1 MFLVKKISVVIVVLI
16 CFLACSQESF
26 IKLQKKA
33 QEQENDGSKRPSYVD
48 SDYEVFSETIF
59 LQNMVYQPIEER
71 NAFFQLTK
79 DGDDSFNPETSVIL
93 LNEPSDNN
101 EKNPPLYQ
109 NDPNNN
115 ANNEKNPP
123 LYQNDPNNNANNE
136 KNPPLYQNDP
146 NNNANN
152 EKSPFLY
159 KPKRKAKN
167 PKLIEYSQQDFY
179 PLKNGDIMMSKEGDQ
194 WLIEIKSKALKRF
207 LKDQNDKDRQI
218 QTFTFNDT
226 KTQIAQFKGKISSY
240 VYTTNDS
247 DLSLRPFYESFLL
260 EKKSD
265 DLYMVDKAL
274 DAIEVSK
281 CQMVLKKHSTDK
293 LDSQHKAISIDLD
306 FKKERFKS
314 DTELFLECQS

>member
-1 MFLVKKISVVIVVLI
+1 MFLVKKISVVIMILI
-16 CFLACSQESF
+16 CFLACSQERF

-48 SDYEVFSETIF
+48 SDHEVFSETIF

-71 NAFFQLTK
+71 NAFFQLTNDEDNDPK
-79 DGDDSFNPETSVIL
+79 ETSVIL

-109 NDPNNN
+109 NESNNN
-115 ANNEKNPP
+115 TANDDTKN
-123 LYQNDPNNNANNE
+123 
-136 KNPPLYQNDP
+136 
-146 NNNANN
+146 
-152 EKSPFLY
+152 PFLY

-167 PKLIEYSQQDFY
+167 PKLIEYSQQNFY

-240 VYTTNDS
+240 VYTTNNS

-265 DLYMVDKAL
+265 DLYTIGAIGDKAL
-274 DAIEVSK
+274 DTIEVSK

>member
-1 MFLVKKISVVIVVLI
+1 MFLVKKIGVVVVVLI
-16 CFLACSQESF
+16 GFLACSQERF
-26 IKLQKKA
+26 IQLQKKA

-59 LQNMVYQPIEER
+59 LQNMVYQPMEER
-71 NAFFQLTK
+71 DSFAQLTK
-79 DGDDSFNPETSVIL
+79 DENDSFNPETSVIL

-115 ANNEKNPP
+115 ANNEKNP
-123 LYQNDPNNNANNE
+123 
-136 KNPPLYQNDP
+136 
-146 NNNANN
+146 
-152 EKSPFLY
+152 FLY
-159 KPKRKAKN
+159 KPKRKTKN
-167 PKLIEYSQQDFY
+167 PKLIEYSQQNFY
-179 PLKNGDIMMSKEGDQ
+179 PLKDGDIVMSKEGDQ
-194 WLIEIKSKALKRF
+194 WLIEIKSKSLKRF

-240 VYTTNDS
+240 VYTTNNS

-265 DLYMVDKAL
+265 DLYTIGDKAL
-274 DAIEVSK
+274 DAIEIQK

>member
-1 MFLVKKISVVIVVLI
+1 MFLVKKIGVVIMILV

-26 IKLQKKA
+26 IKMQKKA

-48 SDYEVFSETIF
+48 SDHEVFSETIF
-59 LQNMVYQPIEER
+59 LQNMVYQPTEKR
-71 NAFFQLTK
+71 NVFFQLTK
-79 DGDDSFNPETSVIL
+79 DEDNSFNPENSVIL
-93 LNEPSDNN
+93 LNEPSDNS
-101 EKNPPLYQ
+101 EKNPLSYP

-115 ANNEKNPP
+115 
-123 LYQNDPNNNANNE
+123 DNNANNSQ
-136 KNPPLYQNDP
+136 KN
-146 NNNANN
+146 
-152 EKSPFLY
+152 PFLY
-159 KPKRKAKN
+159 KPKRKTKN

-194 WLIEIKSKALKRF
+194 WLVEIKSKALKRF

-265 DLYMVDKAL
+265 DLYTIGDKAL
-274 DAIEVSK
+274 DAIEISK

>member
-1 MFLVKKISVVIVVLI
+1 MVLI
-16 CFLACSQESF
+16 GFLACSQERF
-26 IKLQKKA
+26 IQLQKKA

-59 LQNMVYQPIEER
+59 LQNMVHQPIKER
-71 NAFFQLTK
+71 DAFAQLTK
-79 DGDDSFNPETSVIL
+79 DEDDSFNPETSVIL
-93 LNEPSDNN
+93 LDEPSDNDT
-101 EKNPPLYQ
+101 KNPPLNQ
-109 NDPNNN
+109 NESNNN
-115 ANNEKNPP
+115 TANNDTKN
-123 LYQNDPNNNANNE
+123 
-136 KNPPLYQNDP
+136 
-146 NNNANN
+146 
-152 EKSPFLY
+152 PFLY
-159 KPKRKAKN
+159 KPKRKTKDL
-167 PKLIEYSQQDFY
+167 KLIEYSQQNFY
-179 PLKNGDIMMSKEGDQ
+179 PLKDGDIMMSKEGDQ

-207 LKDQNDKDRQI
+207 LKDQNNKDRQI

-240 VYTTNDS
+240 VYTTNNS
-247 DLSLRPFYESFLL
+247 NLSLRPFYESFLL

-265 DLYMVDKAL
+265 DFYTIENKAL
-274 DAIEVSK
+274 DAIEIQK

>member
-1 MFLVKKISVVIVVLI
+1 MFLVKKIGVVVVVLI
-16 CFLACSQESF
+16 CFLACSQERF

-79 DGDDSFNPETSVIL
+79 DEYDSFNPETSVIL
-93 LNEPSDNN
+93 LNEPSDNDT
-101 EKNPPLYQ
+101 KNPPLYQ
-109 NDPNNN
+109 NESNTNT
-115 ANNEKNPP
+115 ANNDTKN
-123 LYQNDPNNNANNE
+123 
-136 KNPPLYQNDP
+136 
-146 NNNANN
+146 
-152 EKSPFLY
+152 PFLY
-159 KPKRKAKN
+159 KPKRKTKN
-167 PKLIEYSQQDFY
+167 PKLIEYSQQNFY
-179 PLKNGDIMMSKEGDQ
+179 PLKNGDIIMSKEGDQ
-194 WLIEIKSKALKRF
+194 WLVEIKSKALKRF

-240 VYTTNDS
+240 VYTTNNS

-265 DLYMVDKAL
+265 DLYTIGDKAL
-274 DAIEVSK
+274 DAIEISK

>member
-1 MFLVKKISVVIVVLI
+1 MFLVKKISVVIMILI
-16 CFLACSQESF
+16 CFLACSQERF

-59 LQNMVYQPIEER
+59 LQNMVYQPTNER

-79 DGDDSFNPETSVIL
+79 DEDNSFNPETSVIL

-101 EKNPPLYQ
+101 EKNPL
-109 NDPNNN
+109 
-115 ANNEKNPP
+115 
-123 LYQNDPNNNANNE
+123 
-136 KNPPLYQNDP
+136 LYQNDP

-159 KPKRKAKN
+159 KPKRKTKN

-179 PLKNGDIMMSKEGDQ
+179 PLKDGDIIMSKEGDQ

-274 DAIEVSK
+274 DAIEISK

-314 DTELFLECQS
+314 DTELFLECLKES

>member
-1 MFLVKKISVVIVVLI
+1 MFLVKKIGVVVVVLI
-16 CFLACSQESF
+16 CFLACSQERF

-59 LQNMVYQPIEER
+59 LQNMVYQPTEER
-71 NAFFQLTK
+71 DSFAQLTK
-79 DGDDSFNPETSVIL
+79 DGNDSFNPETSVIL
-93 LNEPSDNN
+93 LNEPSDNDT
-101 EKNPPLYQ
+101 KNPPLNQ
-109 NDPNNN
+109 NESNTNT
-115 ANNEKNPP
+115 ANNDTKN
-123 LYQNDPNNNANNE
+123 
-136 KNPPLYQNDP
+136 
-146 NNNANN
+146 
-152 EKSPFLY
+152 PFLY
-159 KPKRKAKN
+159 KPKRKTKN
-167 PKLIEYSQQDFY
+167 PKLIEYSQQNFY
-179 PLKNGDIMMSKEGDQ
+179 PLKDGDIVMSKEGDQ
-194 WLIEIKSKALKRF
+194 WLVEIKSKALKRF
-207 LKDQNDKDRQI
+207 LRDQNDKDRQI

-240 VYTTNDS
+240 VYTTNNS

-265 DLYMVDKAL
+265 DFYTIGAIGDKAL
-274 DAIEVSK
+274 DAIEISK

-314 DTELFLECQS
+314 DTELFLECLKES

>member
-1 MFLVKKISVVIVVLI
+1 MFLVKKIGVVVVVLI
-16 CFLACSQESF
+16 CFLACSQERF

-33 QEQENDGSKRPSYVD
+33 QEQENDGSQRPSYVD

-59 LQNMVYQPIEER
+59 LQNMVYQPMEER
-71 NAFFQLTK
+71 DSFAQLTK
-79 DGDDSFNPETSVIL
+79 DENDSFNPETSVIL

-115 ANNEKNPP
+115 ANNEKNP
-123 LYQNDPNNNANNE
+123 
-136 KNPPLYQNDP
+136 
-146 NNNANN
+146 
-152 EKSPFLY
+152 FLY
-159 KPKRKAKN
+159 KPKRKTKD
-167 PKLIEYSQQDFY
+167 PKLIEYSQQNFY
-179 PLKNGDIMMSKEGDQ
+179 PLKDGDIMMSKEGDQ

-240 VYTTNDS
+240 VYTTNNS

-265 DLYMVDKAL
+265 NLYTIGDKAL
-274 DAIEVSK
+274 DAIEISK

>member
-1 MFLVKKISVVIVVLI
+1 MFLVKKIGVVVVVLI
-16 CFLACSQESF
+16 GFLACSQERF
-26 IKLQKKA
+26 IQLQKKA

-59 LQNMVYQPIEER
+59 LQNMVHQPTEER
-71 NAFFQLTK
+71 GAFAQLTK
-79 DGDDSFNPETSVIL
+79 DEDDSFSPETSVIL
-93 LNEPSDNN
+93 LDEPSDNDA
-101 EKNPPLYQ
+101 KN
-109 NDPNNN
+109 
-115 ANNEKNPP
+115 
-123 LYQNDPNNNANNE
+123 
-136 KNPPLYQNDP
+136 
-146 NNNANN
+146 
-152 EKSPFLY
+152 PFLY
-159 KPKRKAKN
+159 KPKRKTKD
-167 PKLIEYSQQDFY
+167 PKLIEYSQQNFY
-179 PLKNGDIMMSKEGDQ
+179 PLKDGDIIMSKEGDQ
-194 WLIEIKSKALKRF
+194 WLIEIKSKSLKRF

-240 VYTTNDS
+240 VYTTNNS
-247 DLSLRPFYESFLL
+247 NLSLRPFYESFLL

-265 DLYMVDKAL
+265 DFYMIGAIGDKAL
-274 DAIEVSK
+274 DAIEIHK

>member
-1 MFLVKKISVVIVVLI
+1 MFLVKKISVVIMILI

-71 NAFFQLTK
+71 NALAQLTK
-79 DGDDSFNPETSVIL
+79 DEDNSFNPETSVIL

-109 NDPNNN
+109 NESNTNT
-115 ANNEKNPP
+115 ANNDTKN
-123 LYQNDPNNNANNE
+123 
-136 KNPPLYQNDP
+136 
-146 NNNANN
+146 
-152 EKSPFLY
+152 PFLY
-159 KPKRKAKN
+159 KPKRKTKN

-179 PLKNGDIMMSKEGDQ
+179 PLKNGDIIMSKEGDQ
-194 WLIEIKSKALKRF
+194 WLVEIKSKALKRF

-265 DLYMVDKAL
+265 NVYTIENKAL
-274 DAIEVSK
+274 DTIEISK

-314 DTELFLECQS
+314 DTELFLECLKES

>member
-1 MFLVKKISVVIVVLI
+1 MFLVKKISVVIMILI
-16 CFLACSQESF
+16 CFLACSQERF

-59 LQNMVYQPIEER
+59 LQNMVYQPTNER

-79 DGDDSFNPETSVIL
+79 DGNDSFNPETSVIL
-93 LNEPSDNN
+93 LNEPSDNDT
-101 EKNPPLYQ
+101 KNPPLYQ
-109 NDPNNN
+109 NETNNN
-115 ANNEKNPP
+115 TANDDTKN
-123 LYQNDPNNNANNE
+123 
-136 KNPPLYQNDP
+136 
-146 NNNANN
+146 
-152 EKSPFLY
+152 PFLY
-159 KPKRKAKN
+159 KPKRKIKN
-167 PKLIEYSQQDFY
+167 PKLIEYSQQNFY
-179 PLKNGDIMMSKEGDQ
+179 PLKDGDIMMSKEGDQ

-240 VYTTNDS
+240 VYTTNNS

-265 DLYMVDKAL
+265 DFYTIGAIGDKAL
-274 DAIEVSK
+274 DAIEISK

>member
-1 MFLVKKISVVIVVLI
+1 MILI
-16 CFLACSQESF
+16 GFLACSQERF
-26 IKLQKKA
+26 IQLQKKA
-33 QEQENDGSKRPSYVD
+33 QEQENDGSQRPSYVD

-59 LQNMVYQPIEER
+59 LKNMVYQPTEER
-71 NAFFQLTK
+71 DSFAQLTK
-79 DGDDSFNPETSVIL
+79 DENDSFNPETSVIL
-93 LNEPSDNN
+93 LNEPSDNDT
-101 EKNPPLYQ
+101 KNPPLYQ
-109 NDPNNN
+109 NESNTNT
-115 ANNEKNPP
+115 ANNDTKN
-123 LYQNDPNNNANNE
+123 
-136 KNPPLYQNDP
+136 
-146 NNNANN
+146 
-152 EKSPFLY
+152 PFLY
-159 KPKRKAKN
+159 KPKRKTKN

-179 PLKNGDIMMSKEGDQ
+179 PLKNGDIIMSKEGDQ
-194 WLIEIKSKALKRF
+194 WLVEIKSKALKRF

-274 DAIEVSK
+274 DAIEISK

>member
-1 MFLVKKISVVIVVLI
+1 MFLVKKIGVVVVVLI
-16 CFLACSQESF
+16 GFLACSQERF
-26 IKLQKKA
+26 IQLQKKA

-59 LQNMVYQPIEER
+59 LKNMVYQPMEER
-71 NAFFQLTK
+71 DSFAQLTK

-93 LNEPSDNN
+93 LNEPSGNDT
-101 EKNPPLYQ
+101 KSPPLNQ
-109 NDPNNN
+109 NESSNN
-115 ANNEKNPP
+115 A
-123 LYQNDPNNNANNE
+123 ANNDT
-136 KNPPLYQNDP
+136 KN
-146 NNNANN
+146 
-152 EKSPFLY
+152 PFLY
-159 KPKRKAKN
+159 KPKRKTKD
-167 PKLIEYSQQDFY
+167 PKLIEYSQQNFY
-179 PLKNGDIMMSKEGDQ
+179 PLKDGDIIMSKEGDQ

-207 LKDQNDKDRQI
+207 LKDQNNKDRQI

-240 VYTTNDS
+240 VYTTNNS

-265 DLYMVDKAL
+265 DFYMIGAIGDKAL
-274 DAIEVSK
+274 DAIEIHK

>member
-1 MFLVKKISVVIVVLI
+1 MFLVKKIGVVIMILI

-71 NAFFQLTK
+71 NAFFQLTNDEDNDPK
-79 DGDDSFNPETSVIL
+79 ETPLIL

-101 EKNPPLYQ
+101 EKNPPLYP
-109 NDPNNN
+109 NDPHNNTNN
-115 ANNEKNPP
+115 ANNDTKN
-123 LYQNDPNNNANNE
+123 
-136 KNPPLYQNDP
+136 
-146 NNNANN
+146 
-152 EKSPFLY
+152 PFLY
-159 KPKRKAKN
+159 KPKRKTKN

-179 PLKNGDIMMSKEGDQ
+179 PLKNGDIIMSKEGDQ

-265 DLYMVDKAL
+265 NVYMIGDKAL
-274 DAIEVSK
+274 DTIEVSK
-281 CQMVLKKHSTDK
+281 CQMVLKKYSTDK

-314 DTELFLECQS
+314 DTELFLECLKES

>member
-1 MFLVKKISVVIVVLI
+1 MFLVKKIGVVVVVLI
-16 CFLACSQESF
+16 GFLACSQERF
-26 IKLQKKA
+26 IQLQKKA

-59 LQNMVYQPIEER
+59 LQNMVHQPIEER
-71 NAFFQLTK
+71 DAFIQPTK
-79 DGDDSFNPETSVIL
+79 DEDDSFNPETSVIL
-93 LNEPSDNN
+93 LDEPSDNDT
-101 EKNPPLYQ
+101 KNPPLNQ
-109 NDPNNN
+109 NESNNN
-115 ANNEKNPP
+115 TANNDTKN
-123 LYQNDPNNNANNE
+123 L
-136 KNPPLYQNDP
+136 
-146 NNNANN
+146 
-152 EKSPFLY
+152 FLY
-159 KPKRKAKN
+159 KPKRKTKD
-167 PKLIEYSQQDFY
+167 PKLIEYSQQNFY
-179 PLKNGDIMMSKEGDQ
+179 PLKDGDIMMSKEGDQ
-194 WLIEIKSKALKRF
+194 WLIKIKSKALKRF

-240 VYTTNDS
+240 VYTTNNS
-247 DLSLRPFYESFLL
+247 NLSLRPFYESFLL

-265 DLYMVDKAL
+265 DLYMIGAIGDKAL
-274 DAIEVSK
+274 DVIEIQK

>member
-1 MFLVKKISVVIVVLI
+1 MFLVKKIGVVVVVLM
-16 CFLACSQESF
+16 CFLACSQERF
-26 IKLQKKA
+26 IQLQKKA

-59 LQNMVYQPIEER
+59 LKNMVYQPTKER
-71 NAFFQLTK
+71 DAFIQPTK

-93 LNEPSDNN
+93 LNEPSDNDT
-101 EKNPPLYQ
+101 KNPPLNQ
-109 NDPNNN
+109 NEFNNN
-115 ANNEKNPP
+115 TANNDTKN
-123 LYQNDPNNNANNE
+123 
-136 KNPPLYQNDP
+136 
-146 NNNANN
+146 
-152 EKSPFLY
+152 PFLY
-159 KPKRKAKN
+159 KPKRKTKD
-167 PKLIEYSQQDFY
+167 PKLIEYSQQNFY
-179 PLKNGDIMMSKEGDQ
+179 PLKDGDIMMSKEGDQ
-194 WLIEIKSKALKRF
+194 WLVEIKSKALKRF

-265 DLYMVDKAL
+265 DLYMIGAIGDKAL
-274 DAIEVSK
+274 DAIEIHK

>member
-1 MFLVKKISVVIVVLI
+1 MILI
-16 CFLACSQESF
+16 CFLACSQERF

-59 LQNMVYQPIEER
+59 LKNMVYQPTEER
-71 NAFFQLTK
+71 DSFAQLTK
-79 DGDDSFNPETSVIL
+79 DENDSFNPETSVIL
-93 LNEPSDNN
+93 LNEPSDNDT
-101 EKNPPLYQ
+101 KNPPLYQ
-109 NDPNNN
+109 NESNNN
-115 ANNEKNPP
+115 TANNDTKN
-123 LYQNDPNNNANNE
+123 
-136 KNPPLYQNDP
+136 
-146 NNNANN
+146 
-152 EKSPFLY
+152 PFLY
-159 KPKRKAKN
+159 KPKRKTKN
-167 PKLIEYSQQDFY
+167 PKLIEYSQQNFY
-179 PLKNGDIMMSKEGDQ
+179 PLKDGDIMMSKEGDQ
-194 WLIEIKSKALKRF
+194 WLIEIKSKVLKRF

-240 VYTTNDS
+240 VYTTNNS

-265 DLYMVDKAL
+265 DFYTIGAIGDKAL
-274 DAIEVSK
+274 DAIEISK

>member
-1 MFLVKKISVVIVVLI
+1 MFLVKKIGVVVVVLI
-16 CFLACSQESF
+16 CFLACSQERF

-79 DGDDSFNPETSVIL
+79 DEDDSFNPETSVIL
-93 LNEPSDNN
+93 LNEPSDNDT
-101 EKNPPLYQ
+101 KNPPLY
-109 NDPNNN
+109 PNESHNN
-115 ANNEKNPP
+115 TANNDTKN
-123 LYQNDPNNNANNE
+123 
-136 KNPPLYQNDP
+136 
-146 NNNANN
+146 
-152 EKSPFLY
+152 PFLY
-159 KPKRKAKN
+159 KPKRKTKN
-167 PKLIEYSQQDFY
+167 PKLIEYSQQNFY
-179 PLKNGDIMMSKEGDQ
+179 PLKNGDIIMSKQGDQ

-240 VYTTNDS
+240 VYTTNNS

-265 DLYMVDKAL
+265 DLYYMVDKAL
-274 DAIEVSK
+274 DAIEISK

-314 DTELFLECQS
+314 DTELFLECLKES

>member
-1 MFLVKKISVVIVVLI
+1 MFLVKKIGVVIMILV

-26 IKLQKKA
+26 IKMQKKA

-79 DGDDSFNPETSVIL
+79 DEDNSFNPENSVIL
-93 LNEPSDNN
+93 LNEPSDNSETLYPN
-101 EKNPPLYQ
+101 ESHN
-109 NDPNNN
+109 NTNN
-115 ANNEKNPP
+115 ANNDVKN
-123 LYQNDPNNNANNE
+123 
-136 KNPPLYQNDP
+136 
-146 NNNANN
+146 
-152 EKSPFLY
+152 PFLY
-159 KPKRKAKN
+159 KPKRKTKN

-179 PLKNGDIMMSKEGDQ
+179 PLKNGDIIMSKEGDQ
-194 WLIEIKSKALKRF
+194 WLIEIQSKALKRF

-240 VYTTNDS
+240 VYTTNNS

-265 DLYMVDKAL
+265 NVYTIENKAL
-274 DAIEVSK
+274 DTMEISK

-293 LDSQHKAISIDLD
+293 LDRQHKAISIDLD

-314 DTELFLECQS
+314 DTELFLECLKES

>member
-1 MFLVKKISVVIVVLI
+1 MILI
-16 CFLACSQESF
+16 CFLACSQERF

-79 DGDDSFNPETSVIL
+79 DEDNSFNPETSVIL

-101 EKNPPLYQ
+101 EKNSPLYQ
-109 NDPNNN
+109 NDPNNS
-115 ANNEKNPP
+115 
-123 LYQNDPNNNANNE
+123 
-136 KNPPLYQNDP
+136 
-146 NNNANN
+146 ANN

-159 KPKRKAKN
+159 KPKRKTKN
-167 PKLIEYSQQDFY
+167 PKLIEYSQQNFY
-179 PLKNGDIMMSKEGDQ
+179 PLKDGDIVMSKEGDQ

-265 DLYMVDKAL
+265 DFYTIGAIGDKAL
-274 DAIEVSK
+274 DAIEISK

>member
-1 MFLVKKISVVIVVLI
+1 MFLVKKIGVVVVVLI
-16 CFLACSQESF
+16 GFLACSQERF
-26 IKLQKKA
+26 IQLQKKA

-59 LQNMVYQPIEER
+59 LQNMVHQLKEER
-71 NAFFQLTK
+71 DSFAQLTK
-79 DGDDSFNPETSVIL
+79 DENDSFNPETSVIL
-93 LNEPSDNN
+93 LNEPSDNDT
-101 EKNPPLYQ
+101 KNPPLNQ
-109 NDPNNN
+109 NESNTNT
-115 ANNEKNPP
+115 ANNDAKN
-123 LYQNDPNNNANNE
+123 
-136 KNPPLYQNDP
+136 
-146 NNNANN
+146 
-152 EKSPFLY
+152 PFLY
-159 KPKRKAKN
+159 KPKRKTKN
-167 PKLIEYSQQDFY
+167 PKLIEYSQQNFY
-179 PLKNGDIMMSKEGDQ
+179 PLKDGDIVMSKEGDQ

-240 VYTTNDS
+240 IYTTNNS

-265 DLYMVDKAL
+265 DFYMIGDKAL
-274 DAIEVSK
+274 DAIEISK

>member
-1 MFLVKKISVVIVVLI
+1 MILI
-16 CFLACSQESF
+16 CFLACSQERF
-26 IKLQKKA
+26 IKLQKKV
-33 QEQENDGSKRPSYVD
+33 QEQENDGSQRPSYVD

-79 DGDDSFNPETSVIL
+79 DEDNSFNSETSVIL
-93 LNEPSDNN
+93 LNEPSDNDT
-101 EKNPPLYQ
+101 KNPPLNQ
-109 NDPNNN
+109 NESNTNT
-115 ANNEKNPP
+115 ANNDTKN
-123 LYQNDPNNNANNE
+123 
-136 KNPPLYQNDP
+136 
-146 NNNANN
+146 
-152 EKSPFLY
+152 PFLY
-159 KPKRKAKN
+159 KPKRKTKN

-179 PLKNGDIMMSKEGDQ
+179 PLKDGDIVMSKEGDQ

-265 DLYMVDKAL
+265 NVYTIGDKAL
-274 DAIEVSK
+274 DTIEISK

>member
-1 MFLVKKISVVIVVLI
+1 MFLVKKIGVVVVVLI
-16 CFLACSQESF
+16 GFLACSQERF
-26 IKLQKKA
+26 IQLQKKA

-59 LQNMVYQPIEER
+59 LQNMVHQPIKER
-71 NAFFQLTK
+71 DAFAQLTK

-93 LNEPSDNN
+93 LDEPSDNDT
-101 EKNPPLYQ
+101 KNPPLNQ
-109 NDPNNN
+109 NEPDNNTASN
-115 ANNEKNPP
+115 DTKN
-123 LYQNDPNNNANNE
+123 
-136 KNPPLYQNDP
+136 
-146 NNNANN
+146 
-152 EKSPFLY
+152 PFLY
-159 KPKRKAKN
+159 KPKRKTKD
-167 PKLIEYSQQDFY
+167 PKLIEYSQQNFY
-179 PLKNGDIMMSKEGDQ
+179 PLKDGDIIMSKKGDQ

-207 LKDQNDKDRQI
+207 LKDQNDKDHQI

-240 VYTTNDS
+240 VYTTNNS
-247 DLSLRPFYESFLL
+247 NLSLRPFYESFLL

-265 DLYMVDKAL
+265 DFYMIGAIGDKAL
-274 DAIEVSK
+274 DAIEIQK

>member
-1 MFLVKKISVVIVVLI
+1 MFLVKKIGVVIVVLI
-16 CFLACSQESF
+16 GFLACSQERF
-26 IKLQKKA
+26 IQLQKKA

-59 LQNMVYQPIEER
+59 LQNMVYQPIEKR
-71 NAFFQLTK
+71 DAFAQLTK
-79 DGDDSFNPETSVIL
+79 DGDDSFSPETSVIL
-93 LNEPSDNN
+93 LDEPSDNDT
-101 EKNPPLYQ
+101 KNPPLNQ
-109 NDPNNN
+109 NESNNN
-115 ANNEKNPP
+115 TANNDTKN
-123 LYQNDPNNNANNE
+123 
-136 KNPPLYQNDP
+136 
-146 NNNANN
+146 
-152 EKSPFLY
+152 PFLY
-159 KPKRKAKN
+159 KPKRKTKD
-167 PKLIEYSQQDFY
+167 PKLIEYSQQNFY
-179 PLKNGDIMMSKEGDQ
+179 PLKDGDIVMSKERDQ

-207 LKDQNDKDRQI
+207 LKDQNNKDRQI

-240 VYTTNDS
+240 VYTTNNS
-247 DLSLRPFYESFLL
+247 NLSLRPFYESFLL

-265 DLYMVDKAL
+265 DLYTIGAIGDKAL
-274 DAIEVSK
+274 DAIEIQK

>member
-1 MFLVKKISVVIVVLI
+1 MFLVKKISVVIMILV

-79 DGDDSFNPETSVIL
+79 DEDDSFNPETSVIL
-93 LNEPSDNN
+93 LNEPSDNDT
-101 EKNPPLYQ
+101 KNPPLYQ

-115 ANNEKNPP
+115 ANNEKNP
-123 LYQNDPNNNANNE
+123 
-136 KNPPLYQNDP
+136 
-146 NNNANN
+146 
-152 EKSPFLY
+152 FLY
-159 KPKRKAKN
+159 KPKRKTKN

-179 PLKNGDIMMSKEGDQ
+179 PLKNGDIIMSKEGDQ
-194 WLIEIKSKALKRF
+194 WLIEIQSKALKRF

-240 VYTTNDS
+240 VYTTNNS
-247 DLSLRPFYESFLL
+247 DLSLRPFYKSFLL

-265 DLYMVDKAL
+265 DFYTIGADKAL

-314 DTELFLECQS
+314 DTELFLECLKES

>member
-1 MFLVKKISVVIVVLI
+1 MFLVKKISVVIVVLM
-16 CFLACSQESF
+16 CFLACSQERF
-26 IKLQKKA
+26 IQLQKKA

-71 NAFFQLTK
+71 DSFAQLTK

-93 LNEPSDNN
+93 LNEPSDNDT
-101 EKNPPLYQ
+101 KNPPLYQ
-109 NDPNNN
+109 NESNTNT
-115 ANNEKNPP
+115 ANNDTKN
-123 LYQNDPNNNANNE
+123 
-136 KNPPLYQNDP
+136 
-146 NNNANN
+146 
-152 EKSPFLY
+152 PFLY
-159 KPKRKAKN
+159 KPKRKTKN
-167 PKLIEYSQQDFY
+167 PKLIEYSQQNFY
-179 PLKNGDIMMSKEGDQ
+179 PLKDGDIIMSKEGDQ

-240 VYTTNDS
+240 VYTTNNS

-265 DLYMVDKAL
+265 DFYTIGAIGDKAL
-274 DAIEVSK
+274 DAIEISK

>member
-1 MFLVKKISVVIVVLI
+1 MFLVKKISVVIMILI
-16 CFLACSQESF
+16 CFLACSQERF

-59 LQNMVYQPIEER
+59 LKNMVYQPTEER
-71 NAFFQLTK
+71 DSFAQLTK
-79 DGDDSFNPETSVIL
+79 DGNDSFNPETSVIL
-93 LNEPSDNN
+93 LNEPSDNDT
-101 EKNPPLYQ
+101 KNPPLYQ
-109 NDPNNN
+109 NESNNN
-115 ANNEKNPP
+115 TANNDTKN
-123 LYQNDPNNNANNE
+123 
-136 KNPPLYQNDP
+136 
-146 NNNANN
+146 
-152 EKSPFLY
+152 PFLY
-159 KPKRKAKN
+159 KPKRKTKN
-167 PKLIEYSQQDFY
+167 PKLIEYSQQNFY
-179 PLKNGDIMMSKEGDQ
+179 PLKDGDIMMSKEGDQ
-194 WLIEIKSKALKRF
+194 WLIEIQSKALKRF

-265 DLYMVDKAL
+265 DFYTIGAIGDKAL

-314 DTELFLECQS
+314 DTELFLECLKES

>member
-1 MFLVKKISVVIVVLI
+1 MILI
-16 CFLACSQESF
+16 CFLACSQERF
-26 IKLQKKA
+26 IQLQKKA

-79 DGDDSFNPETSVIL
+79 DEDNSFNPENSVIL

-101 EKNPPLYQ
+101 EKNPLSYP
-109 NDPNNN
+109 NDPNNNEDN
-115 ANNEKNPP
+115 ANNEKN
-123 LYQNDPNNNANNE
+123 
-136 KNPPLYQNDP
+136 
-146 NNNANN
+146 
-152 EKSPFLY
+152 PFLY
-159 KPKRKAKN
+159 KPKRKTKN
-167 PKLIEYSQQDFY
+167 PKLIEYSQQNFY
-179 PLKNGDIMMSKEGDQ
+179 PLKDGDIVMSKEGDQ

-265 DLYMVDKAL
+265 DLYTIGDKAL
-274 DAIEVSK
+274 DAIEISK

>member
-1 MFLVKKISVVIVVLI
+1 MFLVKKIGVVVVVLI
-16 CFLACSQESF
+16 GFLACSQERF
-26 IKLQKKA
+26 IQLQKKV

-59 LQNMVYQPIEER
+59 LQNMVHQPIKER
-71 NAFFQLTK
+71 DAFAQLTK

-93 LNEPSDNN
+93 LDEPSDNDT
-101 EKNPPLYQ
+101 KNPPLNQ
-109 NDPNNN
+109 NESNNN
-115 ANNEKNPP
+115 TASNDTKN
-123 LYQNDPNNNANNE
+123 
-136 KNPPLYQNDP
+136 
-146 NNNANN
+146 
-152 EKSPFLY
+152 PFLY
-159 KPKRKAKN
+159 KPKRKTKD
-167 PKLIEYSQQDFY
+167 PKLIEYSQQNFY
-179 PLKNGDIMMSKEGDQ
+179 PLKDGDIMMSKKGDQ

-240 VYTTNDS
+240 VYTTNNS
-247 DLSLRPFYESFLL
+247 NLSLRPFYESFLL

-265 DLYMVDKAL
+265 DFYMIGAIGDKAL
-274 DAIEVSK
+274 DAIEIQK

>member
-1 MFLVKKISVVIVVLI
+1 MFLVKKISVVVVVLI
-16 CFLACSQESF
+16 GFLACSQERF

-33 QEQENDGSKRPSYVD
+33 QEQENDGSQRPSYVD

-59 LQNMVYQPIEER
+59 LQNMVYQPTEER
-71 NAFFQLTK
+71 DSFAQLTK
-79 DGDDSFNPETSVIL
+79 DEDDSFNPETSVIL
-93 LNEPSDNN
+93 LNEPSDNDT
-101 EKNPPLYQ
+101 KNPPLYQ
-109 NDPNNN
+109 NEFHNNN
-115 ANNEKNPP
+115 TANNDTKN
-123 LYQNDPNNNANNE
+123 
-136 KNPPLYQNDP
+136 
-146 NNNANN
+146 
-152 EKSPFLY
+152 PFLY
-159 KPKRKAKN
+159 KPKRKTKN

-179 PLKNGDIMMSKEGDQ
+179 PLKNGDIIMSKEGDQ

-265 DLYMVDKAL
+265 DLYTIGDKAL
-274 DAIEVSK
+274 DAIEISK

>member
-1 MFLVKKISVVIVVLI
+1 MFLVKKIGVVVVVLI
-16 CFLACSQESF
+16 GFLACSQERF
-26 IKLQKKA
+26 IQLQKKA

-59 LQNMVYQPIEER
+59 LQNMVYQPIKER
-71 NAFFQLTK
+71 DAFAQLAK
-79 DGDDSFNPETSVIL
+79 DGDDFFNPETSVIL
-93 LNEPSDNN
+93 LNEPSDNDT
-101 EKNPPLYQ
+101 KNPPLNQ
-109 NDPNNN
+109 NESNTNT
-115 ANNEKNPP
+115 ANNDVKN
-123 LYQNDPNNNANNE
+123 
-136 KNPPLYQNDP
+136 
-146 NNNANN
+146 
-152 EKSPFLY
+152 PFLY
-159 KPKRKAKN
+159 KPKRKTKD
-167 PKLIEYSQQDFY
+167 PKLIEYSQQNFY
-179 PLKNGDIMMSKEGDQ
+179 PLKDGDIVMSKEGDQ

-240 VYTTNDS
+240 VYTTNNS

-265 DLYMVDKAL
+265 DLYTIGDKAL
-274 DAIEVSK
+274 DAIEIQK

-314 DTELFLECQS
+314 DTELFLECQN

>member
-1 MFLVKKISVVIVVLI
+1 MFLVKKIGVVIMILV

-71 NAFFQLTK
+71 NAFFQLTNDEDNDPK
-79 DGDDSFNPETSVIL
+79 ETPLIL

-101 EKNPPLYQ
+101 EKNPPLY
-109 NDPNNN
+109 PNESDNNTNN
-115 ANNEKNPP
+115 ANNDIKN
-123 LYQNDPNNNANNE
+123 
-136 KNPPLYQNDP
+136 
-146 NNNANN
+146 
-152 EKSPFLY
+152 PFLY
-159 KPKRKAKN
+159 KPKRKTKN

-179 PLKNGDIMMSKEGDQ
+179 PLKNGDIIMSKEGDQ
-194 WLIEIKSKALKRF
+194 WLVEIQSKALKRF

-265 DLYMVDKAL
+265 NVYTIENKAL
-274 DAIEVSK
+274 DTMEISK

>member
-1 MFLVKKISVVIVVLI
+1 M
-16 CFLACSQESF
+16 CFLACSQERF
-26 IKLQKKA
+26 IQLQKKA

-59 LQNMVYQPIEER
+59 LQNMVHQPIKEGD
-71 NAFFQLTK
+71 AFAQLTK

-93 LNEPSDNN
+93 LDEPSDNDT
-101 EKNPPLYQ
+101 KNPPLNQ
-109 NDPNNN
+109 NEFNTNT
-115 ANNEKNPP
+115 ANNDTKN
-123 LYQNDPNNNANNE
+123 
-136 KNPPLYQNDP
+136 
-146 NNNANN
+146 
-152 EKSPFLY
+152 PFLY
-159 KPKRKAKN
+159 KPKRKTKN
-167 PKLIEYSQQDFY
+167 PKLIEYSQQNFY
-179 PLKNGDIMMSKEGDQ
+179 PLKDGDIMMSKEGDQ

-240 VYTTNDS
+240 VYTTNNS

-265 DLYMVDKAL
+265 NLYTIGDKAL
-274 DAIEVSK
+274 DAIEISK

-314 DTELFLECQS
+314 DTELFLECQN

>member
-1 MFLVKKISVVIVVLI
+1 MFLVKKIGVVVVVLI
-16 CFLACSQESF
+16 CFLACSQERF

-33 QEQENDGSKRPSYVD
+33 QEQENDGSRRPSYVD

-79 DGDDSFNPETSVIL
+79 DEDDSFNPETSVIL

-109 NDPNNN
+109 NESHNN
-115 ANNEKNPP
+115 A
-123 LYQNDPNNNANNE
+123 ANNDT
-136 KNPPLYQNDP
+136 KN
-146 NNNANN
+146 
-152 EKSPFLY
+152 PFLY
-159 KPKRKAKN
+159 KPKRKTKN

-179 PLKNGDIMMSKEGDQ
+179 PLKNGDIIMSKEGDQ

-218 QTFTFNDT
+218 QTFTFDDT
-226 KTQIAQFKGKISSY
+226 KTQIVQFKGKISSY

-274 DAIEVSK
+274 DAIEISK

-314 DTELFLECQS
+314 DTELFLECLKES

>member
-1 MFLVKKISVVIVVLI
+1 MFLVKKIGVVIMILI
-16 CFLACSQESF
+16 GFLACSQERF

-59 LQNMVYQPIEER
+59 LKNMVYQPTEER
-71 NAFFQLTK
+71 DSFAQLTK
-79 DGDDSFNPETSVIL
+79 DRDDSFDPSFNPETSVIL
-93 LNEPSDNN
+93 LNEPSDNDT
-101 EKNPPLYQ
+101 KNPPLYQ
-109 NDPNNN
+109 NESNTNT
-115 ANNEKNPP
+115 ANNDTKN
-123 LYQNDPNNNANNE
+123 
-136 KNPPLYQNDP
+136 
-146 NNNANN
+146 
-152 EKSPFLY
+152 PFLY
-159 KPKRKAKN
+159 KPKRKTKD
-167 PKLIEYSQQDFY
+167 PKLIEYSQQNFY
-179 PLKNGDIMMSKEGDQ
+179 PLKDGDIMISKEGDQ

-265 DLYMVDKAL
+265 DLYTIGDKAL
-274 DAIEVSK
+274 DALEISK

>member
-1 MFLVKKISVVIVVLI
+1 MFLVKKIGVVVVVLI
-16 CFLACSQESF
+16 GFLACSQERF
-26 IKLQKKA
+26 IQLQKKA

-59 LQNMVYQPIEER
+59 LQNMVHQPIKER
-71 NAFFQLTK
+71 DAFAQLTNNE
-79 DGDDSFNPETSVIL
+79 DDSFNPETSVIL
-93 LNEPSDNN
+93 LDEPSDNDT
-101 EKNPPLYQ
+101 KNPPLNQ
-109 NDPNNN
+109 NESNNN
-115 ANNEKNPP
+115 TASNDTKN
-123 LYQNDPNNNANNE
+123 
-136 KNPPLYQNDP
+136 
-146 NNNANN
+146 
-152 EKSPFLY
+152 PFLY
-159 KPKRKAKN
+159 KPKRKTKD
-167 PKLIEYSQQDFY
+167 PKLIEYSQQNFY
-179 PLKNGDIMMSKEGDQ
+179 PLKDGDIVMSKEGDQ

-226 KTQIAQFKGKISSY
+226 KTQIVQFNGKISSY
-240 VYTTNDS
+240 VYTTNNS
-247 DLSLRPFYESFLL
+247 DLSLRSFYESFLL

-265 DLYMVDKAL
+265 DLYTIGDKAL
-274 DAIEVSK
+274 DAIEIQK

>member
-1 MFLVKKISVVIVVLI
+1 MFLVKKIGVVVVVLI
-16 CFLACSQESF
+16 GFLACSQERF
-26 IKLQKKA
+26 IQLQKKA

-59 LQNMVYQPIEER
+59 LQNMVYQPIKER
-71 NAFFQLTK
+71 DAFAQLTK

-93 LNEPSDNN
+93 LDEPSDNDT
-101 EKNPPLYQ
+101 KNPPLNQ
-109 NDPNNN
+109 NESNNN
-115 ANNEKNPP
+115 TANNDIKN
-123 LYQNDPNNNANNE
+123 
-136 KNPPLYQNDP
+136 
-146 NNNANN
+146 
-152 EKSPFLY
+152 PFLY
-159 KPKRKAKN
+159 KPKRKTKD
-167 PKLIEYSQQDFY
+167 PKLIEYSQQNFY
-179 PLKNGDIMMSKEGDQ
+179 PLKDGDITMSKEGDQ

-207 LKDQNDKDRQI
+207 LKDQNNKDRQI

-240 VYTTNDS
+240 VYTTNNS
-247 DLSLRPFYESFLL
+247 NLSLRPFYESFLL

-265 DLYMVDKAL
+265 DFYTMIGDKAL
-274 DAIEVSK
+274 DAIEIQK

>member
-1 MFLVKKISVVIVVLI
+1 MFLVKKIGVVVVVLI
-16 CFLACSQESF
+16 GFLACSQERF
-26 IKLQKKA
+26 IQLQKKA

-59 LQNMVYQPIEER
+59 LQNMVHQPIKER
-71 NAFFQLTK
+71 DAFAQLTNNE
-79 DGDDSFNPETSVIL
+79 DDSFNPETSVIL
-93 LNEPSDNN
+93 LDEPSDNDT
-101 EKNPPLYQ
+101 KNPPLNQ
-109 NDPNNN
+109 NESNNN
-115 ANNEKNPP
+115 TASNDTKN
-123 LYQNDPNNNANNE
+123 
-136 KNPPLYQNDP
+136 
-146 NNNANN
+146 
-152 EKSPFLY
+152 PFLY
-159 KPKRKAKN
+159 KPKRKTKD
-167 PKLIEYSQQDFY
+167 PKLIEYSQQNFY
-179 PLKNGDIMMSKEGDQ
+179 PLKDVDIMMSKEGDQ
-194 WLIEIKSKALKRF
+194 WLIKIKSKALKRF

-265 DLYMVDKAL
+265 DLYTIGDKAL

>member
-1 MFLVKKISVVIVVLI
+1 MFLVKKIGVVIMILI

-79 DGDDSFNPETSVIL
+79 DEDDSFNPETSVIL

-115 ANNEKNPP
+115 ANNEK
-123 LYQNDPNNNANNE
+123 
-136 KNPPLYQNDP
+136 
-146 NNNANN
+146 
-152 EKSPFLY
+152 SPFLY
-159 KPKRKAKN
+159 KPKRKTKN

-179 PLKNGDIMMSKEGDQ
+179 PLKNGDIIMSKEGDQ

-274 DAIEVSK
+274 DAIEISK

-306 FKKERFKS
+306 FKKEHFKS

>member
-1 MFLVKKISVVIVVLI
+1 MFLVKKIGVVVVVLI
-16 CFLACSQESF
+16 GFLACSQERF
-26 IKLQKKA
+26 IQLQKKA

-59 LQNMVYQPIEER
+59 LQNMVHQPIKER
-71 NAFFQLTK
+71 DAFAQLAK
-79 DGDDSFNPETSVIL
+79 DEDDSFNPETSVIL
-93 LNEPSDNN
+93 LNEPSDNDA
-101 EKNPPLYQ
+101 KNPPLNQ
-109 NDPNNN
+109 NESNSNT
-115 ANNEKNPP
+115 ANNDTKN
-123 LYQNDPNNNANNE
+123 
-136 KNPPLYQNDP
+136 
-146 NNNANN
+146 
-152 EKSPFLY
+152 PFLY
-159 KPKRKAKN
+159 KPKRKTKD
-167 PKLIEYSQQDFY
+167 PKLIEYSQQNFY
-179 PLKNGDIMMSKEGDQ
+179 PLKDGDIIMSKEGDQ

-240 VYTTNDS
+240 VYTTNNS
-247 DLSLRPFYESFLL
+247 NLSLRPFYKSFLL

-265 DLYMVDKAL
+265 DLYTIGDKAL
-274 DAIEVSK
+274 DAIEIQK
-281 CQMVLKKHSTDK
+281 CQMALKKHSTDK